1 MLTQASNLGYLW
13 TTYSVLCSAIILLL
27 MFNLIRLVGFQP
39 RLSVIPASL
48 HLMSH
53 DLFHLV
59 IIFILMSLPL
69 AILVVILVGPISEQ
83 ASTFNNAFVGVL
95 TMFVTGAGLEGPT
108 RAFNIAL
115 GSHQHL
121 SVITTIAIYAS
132 LFFIIFGVVWVLR
145 LGVALVIIM

>member
-1 MLTQASNLGYLW
+1 
-13 TTYSVLCSAIILLL
+13 
-27 MFNLIRLVGFQP
+27 
-39 RLSVIPASL
+39 
-48 HLMSH
+48 MSH

-95 TMFVTGAGLEGPT
+95 TMFVTGAGLEGPS
-108 RAFNIAL
+108 RAFKIAL

-132 LFFIIFGVVWVLR
+132 LFFIIFGIVWVLR